1 MQVLAKQFPRMLLQ
15 VILRDQL
22 GYVRS
27 DWKGLRKLDQKSQGM
42 FDYVTRAFQ
51 KLGLPTDGVSLT
63 DLLLLSIICLE
74 KKLVVV
80 HEYVLKCSV
89 FFHFSC

>member
-1 MQVLAKQFPRMLLQ
+1 MLLQ

-42 FDYVTRAFQ
+42 FDYVTRAFR

-74 KKLVVV
+74 KKLVVA
-80 HEYVLKCSV
+80 HEYELKCSV

>member
-1 MQVLAKQFPRMLLQ
+1 MVIFYHFLIVQVLAKQFPRMLLQ

-42 FDYVTRAFQ
+42 FDYVTRAFR
-51 KLGLPTDGVSLT
+51 KLGLPSDGVSLT
-63 DLLLLSIICLE
+63 DLLLLSINCLE
-74 KKLVVV
+74 K
-80 HEYVLKCSV
+80 
-89 FFHFSC
+89 